1 MDYVSGQVMGQAG
14 QPVGGVGTAPVQPQ
28 VGYQNPGVV
37 TTPGVPAQ
45 GSQALFTQ
53 EQLNSI
59 IGARLSPLNQRVT
72 DLTAQLGQS
81 QQAAAAYLEEL
92 NGYKQR
98 EMARSAGVPET
109 YINFA
114 VFEASRRV
122 TEGKDFAAALTE
134 FVQANQGMFGA
145 PQQPGQQAQPTQ
157 QLPAQGVMQPT
168 QQPSPAVPQG
178 VAQPAVQPTT
188 PGVATQQPG
197 KPAVGF
203 VQQPGVLPNTVV
215 PYGAAQPQPTVPQAQ
230 SVAQPAVPG
239 VQYGSSGVGGV
250 TGHISDVNSVDAAV
264 TALLTKKGV
273 KGKVG

>member
-1 MDYVSGQVMGQAG
+1 MDYVSGQVIGQAG
-14 QPVGGVGTAPVQPQ
+14 QPAGGVATVPAQPQ
-28 VGYQNPGVV
+28 VGYQTPGAGIVPGVA
-37 TTPGVPAQ
+37 AQ
-45 GSQALFTQ
+45 NSQALFTQ

-59 IGARLSPLNQRVT
+59 IGSRLAPVNQRVT

-81 QQAAAAYLEEL
+81 QQLAASYLEEL

-98 EMARSAGVPET
+98 ETARAAGVPEAF
-109 YINFA
+109 ISFA
-114 VFEASRRV
+114 VFEASKLAV
-122 TEGKDFAAALTE
+122 NGKDFATALKE
-134 FVQANQGMFGA
+134 FITANQGMFGA
-145 PQQPGQQAQPTQ
+145 PQQAGQQAQPTQ

-168 QQPSPAVPQG
+168 QQPSPVVPQS

-215 PYGAAQPQPTVPQAQ
+215 PYGAAQPQPSAQQAQ
-230 SVAQPAVPG
+230 MVAQPPLPG

-250 TGHISDVNSVDAAV
+250 TGHIQDVNSVDAAV
-264 TALLTKKGV
+264 SALLTKKGV